1 MASTFADLQTEFFA
15 RGFEYLN
22 DGGPGLVRAK
32 RWLNRA
38 KNKVD
43 SLEDWPYMNV
53 NLAGTS
59 PLVLAD
65 LRTVE
70 TVYDATNRQTLAFA
84 DRRDL
89 RRDWGDI
96 TVPGLPLWYFIT
108 LGTTVNPFPVQS
120 VSLSVDYWKYSADMV
135 NPTDQPDMP
144 DRFRLVIV
152 EYAVADALRDDES
165 VDADR
170 ATAAADQ
177 IVAEM
182 RGVLLDQQHGDPQ
195 WVVRAIGDDN

>member
-1 MASTFADLQTEFFA
+1 MALTFTDLQTEFFS
-15 RGFEYLN
+15 RGFDYLN
-22 DGGPGLVRAK
+22 DGGPDLARAK

-38 KNKVD
+38 KHKVD

-53 NLAGTS
+53 TASGTS
-59 PLVLAD
+59 PLVIAD

-70 TVYDATNRQTLAFA
+70 TVYDSTNRQTLGFA

-89 RRDWGDI
+89 RRDWGDM
-96 TVPGLPLWYFIT
+96 TVTGAPSWYFIT
-108 LGTTVNPFPVQS
+108 QGTTINMFPVQA

-182 RGVLLDQQHGDPQ
+182 RSVLLDQQHGDPQ
-195 WVVRAIGDDN
+195 WIVPAIGDDC